1 MAKKILQYFTL
12 QKSYDKCYHI
22 NKSHRTFVTGGVMYR
37 EIYDELIKWKD
48 SKRRKPLMVTG
59 VRQCGKT
66 YVLKKLGEQ
75 YFDNTCY
82 INFESNSTYAS
93 IFDYDFD
100 VNRIV
105 HELELIL
112 KIKITPGKTLLIF
125 DEIQECPK
133 AITSLKYF
141 CENLGE
147 LHLVC
152 AGSLLGVALKQENIS
167 FPVGKVNRMQMYPMS
182 FREFVIAIGE
192 DNYISLFDKW
202 DVNRAIPEG
211 YARPMA
217 QLLKTYYAVG
227 GMPEVV
233 SAYIES
239 KDFQTVIE
247 IQDEILSGYADDFSK
262 HAPVTEIEKLRM
274 IWESIPKQLAK
285 DNNKFVFS
293 HVKEGKRA
301 HELEAALGWL
311 KNAGL
316 IYVLELVQNAEI
328 PLTFNADATYFKVYM
343 SDIGLLSRRLG
354 VSIDDYMSEN
364 DTLKTFKGAIAENY
378 VMNELIIQ
386 KKMPYYWKSGNTAEI
401 DFIYEKDGK
410 IIPVEVKAAANTQAK
425 SYKQFS
431 NKYEPKIG
439 FKASLKNIASN
450 MIHATNTVNLP
461 LYLLWNIDFY
471 E

>member
-1 MAKKILQYFTL
+1 
-12 QKSYDKCYHI
+12 
-22 NKSHRTFVTGGVMYR
+22 MYR
-37 EIYDELIKWKD
+37 EITNELIKWKD
-48 SKRRKPLMVTG
+48 SNRRKPLMITG

-66 YVLKKLGEQ
+66 YVLKELGEQ
-75 YFDNTCY
+75 YFENICY
-82 INFESNSTYAS
+82 INFESNNNYAN
-93 IFDYDFD
+93 IFDFDFD

-105 HELELIL
+105 DELELIQRM
-112 KIKITPGKTLLIF
+112 KIVPGKTLLIF

-141 CENLGE
+141 CENLQD

-182 FREFVIAIGE
+182 FKEFVIAMGE
-192 DNYISLFDKW
+192 ERYISLFEKW
-202 DVNRAIPEG
+202 DVNRIIPEG
-211 YARPMA
+211 YSRPME
-217 QLLKTYYAVG
+217 QLLKVYFAVG

-233 SAYIES
+233 REYITNR
-239 KDFQTVIE
+239 DFQTVYE
-247 IQDEILSGYADDFSK
+247 IQDEILADYADDFSK
-262 HAPVTEIEKLRM
+262 HAPIAEIEKLRM

-301 HELEAALGWL
+301 HELEASLGWL

-316 IYVLELVQNAEI
+316 IHILELVQNAEV
-328 PLTFNADATYFKVYM
+328 PLAFNADATYFKVYM

-364 DTLKTFKGAIAENY
+364 DTLKTSKGAITENY
-378 VMNELIIQ
+378 VMNELLYQ
-386 KKMPYYWKSGNTAEI
+386 NKTSYYWKSGNTAEL
-401 DFIYEKDGK
+401 DFIYENDGK
-410 IIPVEVKAAANTQAK
+410 VIPVEVKAATNTQAK

-431 NKYEPKIG
+431 KKYEPKVG
-439 FKASLKNIASN
+439 FKASLKNIAMN
-450 MIHATNTVNLP
+450 MVNETNTINIP
-461 LYLLWNIDFY
+461 LYLLWNMDFY

>member
-1 MAKKILQYFTL
+1 
-12 QKSYDKCYHI
+12 
-22 NKSHRTFVTGGVMYR
+22 MYR
-37 EIYDELIKWKD
+37 EITNELIKWKD
-48 SKRRKPLMVTG
+48 SERRKPLMITG

-66 YVLKKLGEQ
+66 YVLKELGEQ
-75 YFDNTCY
+75 YFENTCY
-82 INFESNSTYAS
+82 INFESNSNYAN
-93 IFDYDFD
+93 IFDFDFD

-105 HELELIL
+105 DELELIHRT
-112 KIKITPGKTLLIF
+112 KIVPGKTLLIF

-141 CENLGE
+141 CENLQD

-182 FREFVIAIGE
+182 FKEFVIAMGE
-192 DNYISLFDKW
+192 ERYISLFEKW
-202 DVNRAIPEG
+202 DVNRIIPEG
-211 YARPMA
+211 YSRPME
-217 QLLKTYYAVG
+217 QLLKTYFAVG

-233 SAYIES
+233 RDYITN
-239 KDFQTVIE
+239 KDFQTVNE
-247 IQDEILSGYADDFSK
+247 IQDEILADYADDFSK
-262 HAPVTEIEKLRM
+262 HAPIAEIEKLRM
-274 IWESIPKQLAK
+274 IWKSIPKQLAK

-316 IYVLELVQNAEI
+316 IHILELVQNAEV
-328 PLTFNADATYFKVYM
+328 PLAFNANATYFKVYM

-354 VSIDDYMSEN
+354 VSIDNYMSEN
-364 DTLKTFKGAIAENY
+364 DTLKTFKGAITENY
-378 VMNELIIQ
+378 VMNELLYQ
-386 KKMPYYWKSGNTAEI
+386 NKTSYYWKSGNTAEL
-401 DFIYEKDGK
+401 DFIYENDGK
-410 IIPVEVKAAANTQAK
+410 VIPVEVKAATNTQAK

-431 NKYEPKIG
+431 KKYEPKVG
-439 FKASLKNIASN
+439 FKASLKNIAMN
-450 MIHATNTVNLP
+450 MVNETNTVNIP
-461 LYLLWNIDFY
+461 LYLLWNMDFY